1 MKDELLMKYID
12 GTATP
17 EEIAAVEKELSGDN
31 DTAKE
36 WMQIIRASSLAGHA
50 PAEIVSE
57 KDASDFVSKTLLRTG
72 RMPAKKKLLWAPWV
86 FGGVAVA
93 AAIVVIVMI
102 SYGGG
107 GASFESPS
115 GDLKLHAG
123 VVEDDSLETIIAKD
137 TLDKAPVTPDMIR
150 QKEYLAETEP
160 DMSVTLQ
167 RNVVEDVS
175 TAGPLED
182 DKNESEIEIVEP
194 VFNVLRPSKTPY
206 RVEVRN
212 LHKSYVFEWE
222 SVAVSLVSLVIYDE
236 SGEKLLERTISSGV
250 NICEV
255 PAYVLTDRGKLT
267 WIMTAEAVD
276 GSKLTKTGV
285 IEFINANK

>member
-57 KDASDFVSKTLLRTG
+57 KDASDFVSKTMLRTG

-102 SYGGG
+102 SYGGAG
-107 GASFESPS
+107 SSFESPS

-150 QKEYLAETEP
+150 QKEYVAETEP
-160 DMSVTLQ
+160 VKSVTPQ
-167 RNVVEDVS
+167 KNMVEDVY
-175 TAGPLED
+175 TAGFVAGN
-182 DKNESEIEIVEP
+182 KSESDVEP
-194 VFNVLRPSKTPY
+194 VFNVLKPSKTPY

-212 LHKSYVFEWE
+212 IYNNYVFEWE
-222 SVAVSLVSLVIYDE
+222 AVAIDQVSLVICSED
-236 SGEKLLERTISSGV
+236 GEKLLKRIILSGMTT
-250 NICEV
+250 CRV
-255 PAYVLTDRGKLT
+255 PASVLTDRGKLT
-267 WIMTAEAVD
+267 WVMTARAED
-276 GSKLTKTGV
+276 GTEFTKTGV
-285 IEFINANK
+285 IEFINTSR